1 MYITRQVG
9 AQRALPSFL
18 HFFLLCSSAF
28 YPASHSTSR
37 VLVPTSCYHDWP
49 SPGCSVPIW
58 SEVTASREDEQWIFV
73 FLSMRHLPDR
83 STSLLLIPIT
93 LKVLIL
99 MHGYVLFCFFKLSS
113 HKGKEQSRWA
123 EWNTLCVHLAF
134 WGKEKSQ
141 RAGMFVFALF
151 SAFSPV
157 SHFHGKKNKPIP
169 ERMKQVQG
177 FLGQF
182 SLDNNLMV
190 SVRLFPGYI
199 NQPPWMLTWGK
210 QNKPKEK
217 PVRMYWWGMWS

>member
-99 MHGYVLFCFFKLSS
+99 MHGYVLFCFLNFLPIRGRSKAGEQNGIPCVFTWLSEERKNLREQACLCLHCSLPSPRSPIFMVRKISPSLRGWNRFK
-113 HKGKEQSRWA
+113 
-123 EWNTLCVHLAF
+123 
-134 WGKEKSQ
+134 
-141 RAGMFVFALF
+141 
-151 SAFSPV
+151 
-157 SHFHGKKNKPIP
+157 
-169 ERMKQVQG
+169 G
-177 FLGQF
+177 FLAN
-182 SLDNNLMV
+182 SLL
-190 SVRLFPGYI
+190 I
-199 NQPPWMLTWGK
+199 TT
-210 QNKPKEK
+210 
-217 PVRMYWWGMWS
+217 

>member
-99 MHGYVLFCFFKLSS
+99 MHGYVLFCFLNFLPIRGRSKAGEQNGIPYVFTWLSEERKNLREQACLCLHCSLPSPWSPIFMVRKISPSLRGWNRFK
-113 HKGKEQSRWA
+113 
-123 EWNTLCVHLAF
+123 
-134 WGKEKSQ
+134 
-141 RAGMFVFALF
+141 
-151 SAFSPV
+151 
-157 SHFHGKKNKPIP
+157 
-169 ERMKQVQG
+169 G
-177 FLGQF
+177 FLAN
-182 SLDNNLMV
+182 SLL
-190 SVRLFPGYI
+190 I
-199 NQPPWMLTWGK
+199 TT
-210 QNKPKEK
+210 
-217 PVRMYWWGMWS
+217 